1 MSVVRVDLHDKLFLV
16 FVVELAYLAVL
27 IAACTYALV
36 STASIFFLLSGSG
49 LQPQGDQLR
58 L

>member
-16 FVVELAYLAVL
+16 FVVELAHLAVL

-36 STASIFFLLSGSG
+36 STASIFFFAFRELPSTTGGST
-49 LQPQGDQLR
+49 
-58 L
+58 